1 MKLVTGVDIS
11 SRPVKVAGRPGK
23 AVKRSRRTAAAEA
36 NRATVFRSIFRPV
49 ILKKVDS

>member
-23 AVKRSRRTAAAEA
+23 AVKSSKRTAAAEA
-36 NRATVFRSIFRPV
+36 NRATVFLSILSTV
-49 ILKKVDS
+49 ISKKVNS